1 MIEMGMDEYDDDDG
15 QELELEELNDNSIV
29 TIDKHQGQL
38 YSIAK
43 CKLEMK
49 I

>member
-29 TIDKHQGQL
+29 TIDKHQG
-38 YSIAK
+38 
-43 CKLEMK
+43 
-49 I
+49 